1 MRIAN
6 IRFIREEKILIIDE
20 RLSTYIDSISWDI
33 PKYLKEVERAALDD
47 EVPIIRRSMQ
57 SLISFLLEMKK
68 PNAVLEIG
76 TAVGFSSMFMSEYVP
91 EDTIIDT
98 IEKVPIRIKCAK
110 ENFERYGK
118 TDRITLYEGDAVD
131 VLKKLAAEGRKYDF
145 IFMDAAKGQYL
156 NFLEPVLDM
165 LTEDGLLVTDNV
177 LQDGDIIQSRY
188 AITKRD
194 RTIHGR
200 MREYL
205 YFLTHSE
212 RFKTVVLPV
221 GDGAALSQV
230 VSGKKRQGMETDK
243 MMHG

>member
-1 MRIAN
+1 MR
-6 IRFIREEKILIIDE
+6 
-20 RLSTYIDSISWDI
+20 
-33 PKYLKEVERAALDD
+33 
-47 EVPIIRRSMQ
+47 
-57 SLISFLLEMKK
+57 EM
-68 PNAVLEIG
+68 
-76 TAVGFSSMFMSEYVP
+76 
-91 EDTIIDT
+91 
-98 IEKVPIRIKCAK
+98 
-110 ENFERYGK
+110 
-118 TDRITLYEGDAVD
+118 
-131 VLKKLAAEGRKYDF
+131 LAAEGRKYDF

-165 LTEDGLLVTDNV
+165 LTDDGLLVTDNV

-230 VSGKKRQGMETDK
+230 IRADRKKE
-243 MMHG
+243 

>member
-1 MRIAN
+1 MK
-6 IRFIREEKILIIDE
+6 REVFVLIIDE
-20 RLSTYIDSISWDI
+20 RLSTYIDSISWSI
-33 PKYLKEVERAALDD
+33 PEYLKEVEKEALADG
-47 EVPIIRRSMQ
+47 VPIIRRPMQ
-57 SLISFLLEMKK
+57 SLFSFFFIGKK
-68 PNAVLEIG
+68 PKAVLEIG
-76 TAVGFSSMFMSEYVP
+76 TAVGFSSMLMSEYVS
-91 EDTIIDT
+91 DNTIIDT

-110 ENFERYGK
+110 ENFARYEKTER
-118 TDRITLYEGDAVD
+118 INLFEGDAAD
-131 VLKKLAAEGRKYDF
+131 VLKELAAAGNKYDF

-156 NFLEPVLDM
+156 NFLEPVIEM
-165 LTEDGLLVTDNV
+165 IAEDGLLVTDNV

-230 VSGKKRQGMETDK
+230 VPGSISNND
-243 MMHG
+243 

>member
-1 MRIAN
+1 M
-6 IRFIREEKILIIDE
+6 
-20 RLSTYIDSISWDI
+20 
-33 PKYLKEVERAALDD
+33 P
-47 EVPIIRRSMQ
+47 
-57 SLISFLLEMKK
+57 
-68 PNAVLEIG
+68 VLEIG

-118 TDRITLYEGDAVD
+118 NDRITLYEGDAVD

-165 LTEDGLLVTDNV
+165 LTDDGLLVTDNV

-230 VSGKKRQGMETDK
+230 IRADRKKE
-243 MMHG
+243 

>member
-1 MRIAN
+1 MK
-6 IRFIREEKILIIDE
+6 REVVVLVIDE
-20 RLSTYIDSISWDI
+20 RLSTYIDSISWSI
-33 PKYLKEVERAALDD
+33 PEYLKEVEKAALADG
-47 EVPIIRRSMQ
+47 VPIIRRPMQ
-57 SLISFLLEMKK
+57 SLMSFLLTLKK
-68 PNAVLEIG
+68 PKAVLEIG
-76 TAVGFSSMFMSEYVP
+76 TAVGFSSMLMSEYVP
-91 EDTIIDT
+91 DDTIIDT
-98 IEKVPIRIKCAK
+98 IEKVPVRIKCAK
-110 ENFERYGK
+110 ENFEKYHK
-118 TDRITLYEGDAVD
+118 TDRISLIEGDAVD
-131 VLKKLAAEGRKYDF
+131 VLKKLADDGRKYDF

-156 NFLEPVLDM
+156 NFLQPVIDM
-165 LTEDGLLVTDNV
+165 LTDDGLLVTDNV

-230 VSGKKRQGMETDK
+230 VSEDGKKNRAQE
-243 MMHG
+243 

>member
-1 MRIAN
+1 
-6 IRFIREEKILIIDE
+6 
-20 RLSTYIDSISWDI
+20 
-33 PKYLKEVERAALDD
+33 
-47 EVPIIRRSMQ
+47 
-57 SLISFLLEMKK
+57 MKK
-68 PNAVLEIG
+68 PYAVLEIG

-118 TDRITLYEGDAVD
+118 NDRITLYEGDAVD

-165 LTEDGLLVTDNV
+165 LTDDGLLVTDNV

-230 VSGKKRQGMETDK
+230 IRADRKKNKTWK
-243 MMHG
+243 LAK

>member
-1 MRIAN
+1 
-6 IRFIREEKILIIDE
+6 
-20 RLSTYIDSISWDI
+20 
-33 PKYLKEVERAALDD
+33 
-47 EVPIIRRSMQ
+47 MQ
-57 SLISFLLEMKK
+57 
-68 PNAVLEIG
+68 
-76 TAVGFSSMFMSEYVP
+76 

-118 TDRITLYEGDAVD
+118 NDRITLYEGDAVD

-165 LTEDGLLVTDNV
+165 LTDDGLLVTDNV

-230 VSGKKRQGMETDK
+230 IRADRKKE
-243 MMHG
+243 

>member
-1 MRIAN
+1 M
-6 IRFIREEKILIIDE
+6 IIDE

-33 PKYLKEVERAALDD
+33 PKYLKEVEKAALAD

-110 ENFERYGK
+110 ENLERYGK
-118 TDRITLYEGDAVD
+118 NDRITLYEGDAVD

-165 LTEDGLLVTDNV
+165 LTDDGLLVTDNV

-230 VSGKKRQGMETDK
+230 IRADRKKE
-243 MMHG
+243 

>member
-1 MRIAN
+1 MK
-6 IRFIREEKILIIDE
+6 REVFVLIIDE
-20 RLSTYIDSISWDI
+20 RLSTYIDSISWSI
-33 PKYLKEVERAALDD
+33 PEYLKEVEKEALADG
-47 EVPIIRRSMQ
+47 VPIIRRPMQ
-57 SLISFLLEMKK
+57 SLISFLLTVKK
-68 PNAVLEIG
+68 PKAVLEIG
-76 TAVGFSSMFMSEYVP
+76 TAVGFSSMLMSEYVS
-91 EDTIIDT
+91 DNTIIDT

-110 ENFERYGK
+110 ENFARYEKTER
-118 TDRITLYEGDAVD
+118 INLFEGDAAD
-131 VLKKLAAEGRKYDF
+131 VLKELAAAGNKYDF

-156 NFLEPVLDM
+156 NFLEPVLEM
-165 LTEDGLLVTDNV
+165 LAEDGLLVTDNV

-221 GDGAALSQV
+221 
-230 VSGKKRQGMETDK
+230 
-243 MMHG
+243 

>member
-1 MRIAN
+1 MK
-6 IRFIREEKILIIDE
+6 REVFVLIIDE
-20 RLSTYIDSISWDI
+20 RLSTYIDSISWSI
-33 PKYLKEVERAALDD
+33 PEYLKEVEKEALADG
-47 EVPIIRRSMQ
+47 VPIIRRPMQ
-57 SLISFLLEMKK
+57 SLISFLLTVKK
-68 PNAVLEIG
+68 PKAVLEIG
-76 TAVGFSSMFMSEYVP
+76 TAVGFSSMLMSEYVS
-91 EDTIIDT
+91 DNTIIDT

-110 ENFERYGK
+110 ENFARYEKTER
-118 TDRITLYEGDAVD
+118 INLFEGDAAD
-131 VLKKLAAEGRKYDF
+131 VLKELAAAGNKYDF

-156 NFLEPVLDM
+156 NFLEPVIEM
-165 LTEDGLLVTDNV
+165 IAEDGLLVTDNV

-212 RFKTVVLPV
+212 RFKTVVLTV

-230 VSGKKRQGMETDK
+230 VPGSISNND
-243 MMHG
+243 